1 MKKTQI
7 LKMQTTES
15 ESSENFA
22 ENTDNKHS
30 STELVERKQIGNTPF
45 IAVRVNEQ
53 WTLTIYKYKVV
64 ENLESYEAC
73 EDYLADNFWHCNG
86 VFIEALTSINE
97 K

>member
-1 MKKTQI
+1 MEI
-7 LKMQTTES
+7 TTLQ
-15 ESSENFA
+15 NG
-22 ENTDNKHS
+22 NTNADQQDKEHY

-45 IAVRVNEQ
+45 IAVRVEDK
-53 WTLTIYKYKVV
+53 WTLTVHKYKIV

-73 EDYLADNFWHCNG
+73 EEYLKDNFWHCNG